1 MTKKEVKINKD
12 MLIADL
18 MDQYPYLAD
27 VLVEQYSF
35 HCIGCAAASMETLED
50 GAMVHGMSS
59 AQIKDMIVNLNE
71 LVEKKD

>member
-1 MTKKEVKINKD
+1 MVKKLDKINKD

-18 MDQYPYLAD
+18 MDQYPKLAD

-59 AQIKDMIVNLNE
+59 VQIKDMIANLNE
-71 LVEKKD
+71 LANQKN

>member
-1 MTKKEVKINKD
+1 MTNKQIKITKD

-18 MDQYPYLAD
+18 MDQYPKLAD

-59 AQIKDMIVNLNE
+59 AQIKDMIANLNE
-71 LVEKKD
+71 LAEKKN

>member
-1 MTKKEVKINKD
+1 MKKKEVKINKD

-18 MDQYPYLAD
+18 MDQYPHLAD

-50 GAMVHGMSS
+50 GAMVHGMST
-59 AQIKDMIVNLNE
+59 AQIKDMIENLNE
-71 LVEKKD
+71 LANKKD